1 MFESF
6 VLSAFTNANRVYK
19 YILIPESFSN
29 DDTIGLVS
37 NSDPS
42 NHIRVHLYFTHYIH
56 VHAYLRVT
64 SI

>member
-29 DDTIGLVS
+29 DDT
-37 NSDPS
+37 
-42 NHIRVHLYFTHYIH
+42 
-56 VHAYLRVT
+56 
-64 SI
+64 